1 MGSKRGNDNAAKR
14 PGIFIPFS
22 FRRTLKYLNADQKA
36 CLLDAVLTYGEDGI
50 EPEYS
55 GSDTVGFMVAFEQ
68 LREKIDYDGK
78 AYVDRV
84 RENRRNGY
92 IPAWKAYAAKNGLSP
107 DDTLAR
113 NEWIDL
119 QIAKADGSIGK
130 QTLPKD
136 KDKDIQETDHYK
148 DIGRDREKGVGK
160 GEEPHM
166 ADYPA
171 PAPNRLPSALGGD
184 YAVPPEDQWEHMRQ
198 SASDMLA
205 SYQR

>member
-55 GSDTVGFMVAFEQ
+55 GPDAVGFMVAFEQ

-92 IPAWKAYAAKNGLSP
+92 IPAWKAYAAKKWS
-107 DDTLAR
+107 
-113 NEWIDL
+113 
-119 QIAKADGSIGK
+119 
-130 QTLPKD
+130 
-136 KDKDIQETDHYK
+136 
-148 DIGRDREKGVGK
+148 
-160 GEEPHM
+160 EP
-166 ADYPA
+166 
-171 PAPNRLPSALGGD
+171 R
-184 YAVPPEDQWEHMRQ
+184 
-198 SASDMLA
+198 
-205 SYQR
+205 